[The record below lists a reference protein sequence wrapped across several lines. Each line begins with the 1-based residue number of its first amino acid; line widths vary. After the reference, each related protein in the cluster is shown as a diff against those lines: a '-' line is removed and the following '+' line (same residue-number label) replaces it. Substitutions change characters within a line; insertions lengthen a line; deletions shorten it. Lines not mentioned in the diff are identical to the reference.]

1 MDRDHCGRE
10 EEHRVGATDLGR
22 RRIGGVASV
31 GFFCFRRESAFDAA
45 AGLWD
50 GGCPFISMDVTY
62 AAAHLLLF
70 FFSFGFSFLFSLVT
84 SSLSFSV
91 DPLHFCTHD
100 MLQGLRLSC
109 WPPWLAQVVQH
120 CKPNWV
126 GHRTPSHWP
135 PHALCFGS
143 RANCS

>member
-10 EEHRVGATDLGR
+10 EEHRDRRCCLGGLLLLPEG
-22 RRIGGVASV
+22 I
-31 GFFCFRRESAFDAA
+31 CFRCCCRPLGWRLPFYKH
-45 AGLWD
+45 
-50 GGCPFISMDVTY
+50 GCHICSRSSST
-62 AAAHLLLF
+62 L